1 MTLGD
6 RIVMMRDGFI
16 QQIGTPQ
23 EVFHHPS
30 NLFVAGFTWNA
41 ADELFPGRRT
51 EAGKWSIHR
60 DYSGKAVFLSSHQQE
75 ALKASGR
82 GAGMVMAGVRPQ
94 HIHLEHGGIPA
105 EVEASERMGREQ
117 HLHLNAG
124 GSELVAIVPTS
135 GSGNQIETMEIDF
148 VSDCIHLFDPE
159 SERNLI

>member
-1 MTLGD
+1 MPQMNFFQDAELKLENSQYTVTTLG
-6 RIVMMRDGFI
+6 R
-16 QQIGTPQ
+16 Q
-23 EVFHHPS
+23 
-30 NLFVAGFTWNA
+30 FVL
-41 ADELFPGRRT
+41 D
-51 EAGKWSIHR
+51 
-60 DYSGKAVFLSSHQQE
+60 SHQQE

-82 GAGMVMAGVRPQ
+82 RAGMVMAGVRPQ

-105 EVEASERMGREQ
+105 EVEVSERMGREQ

-135 GSGNQIETMEIDF
+135 GSGNRIETMEIDF

>member
-1 MTLGD
+1 
-6 RIVMMRDGFI
+6 
-16 QQIGTPQ
+16 
-23 EVFHHPS
+23 
-30 NLFVAGFTWNA
+30 
-41 ADELFPGRRT
+41 
-51 EAGKWSIHR
+51 
-60 DYSGKAVFLSSHQQE
+60 
-75 ALKASGR
+75 
-82 GAGMVMAGVRPQ
+82 MVMAGVRPQ

-105 EVEASERMGREQ
+105 KVEASERMGRKQ